1 MCGRIPENLNVS
13 GSIGG
18 AEREV
23 LICCC
28 GCKQLIRKSARCLLT
43 GRDSGGAAGGGA
55 PATSPPLSSLPAP
68 PSSTPQP
75 PEASGEARGVGAEL
89 GLSPPPPPHPSRT
102 TLSLLNAISPPPVA
116 RPRLISPSFHPVFP
130 PSASLPLARAASSH
144 VPDLLI
150 NKPRRSSSA
159 FPPPPPPLPVFH
171 FEARCQTELPF
182 SLGSIARETWLP
194 RLPLF
199 PLHLRH
205 PFIAPAAR
213 SLAQFSPPTS
223 AVTKKIQRSS
233 NFLVLTRDL

>member
-1 MCGRIPENLNVS
+1 MPPDWQGQRGCCRWW
-13 GSIGG
+13 G
-18 AEREV
+18 ACY
-23 LICCC
+23 LSTAIFSPF
-28 GCKQLIRKSARCLLT
+28 SA
-43 GRDSGGAAGGGA
+43 
-55 PATSPPLSSLPAP
+55 LPAP
-68 PSSTPQP
+68 LSSTPQP
-75 PEASGEARGVGAEL
+75 PEASGEARVWGARTGSL
-89 GLSPPPPPHPSRT
+89 PPPSCT

-182 SLGSIARETWLP
+182 SLGSIAQETWLP
-194 RLPLF
+194 HLPLF

-205 PFIAPAAR
+205 PFIALAAR

-223 AVTKKIQRSS
+223 VVTKKIQRSS

>member
-1 MCGRIPENLNVS
+1 MPPDWQGQRGCCRWWGACYLSTASFSSCSAVIHSSATRGLR
-13 GSIGG
+13 GG
-18 AEREV
+18 AGWGQNWV
-23 LICCC
+23 
-28 GCKQLIRKSARCLLT
+28 
-43 GRDSGGAAGGGA
+43 
-55 PATSPPLSSLPAP
+55 SS
-68 PSSTPQP
+68 
-75 PEASGEARGVGAEL
+75 
-89 GLSPPPPPHPSRT
+89 PSRT

-116 RPRLISPSFHPVFP
+116 RPRLIFPSFHPVFP

-182 SLGSIARETWLP
+182 SLGSIAQETWLP

-205 PFIAPAAR
+205 PFIALAAQ

>member
-1 MCGRIPENLNVS
+1 MPPDWQGQRVVVGRLLPLH
-13 GSIGG
+13 
-18 AEREV
+18 RY
-23 LICCC
+23 LLFLLCCHP
-28 GCKQLIRKSARCLLT
+28 LLSHQRPP
-43 GRDSGGAAGGGA
+43 GR
-55 PATSPPLSSLPAP
+55 
-68 PSSTPQP
+68 
-75 PEASGEARGVGAEL
+75 RRVGAEL
-89 GLSPPPPPHPSRT
+89 GLPPPPHSRT

-116 RPRLISPSFHPVFP
+116 RPRLIFPSFHPVFP

-159 FPPPPPPLPVFH
+159 FPPPPLPVFH

-182 SLGSIARETWLP
+182 SLGSIAQETWLP

-205 PFIAPAAR
+205 PFIALAAR

-223 AVTKKIQRSS
+223 AITKKIQRSS